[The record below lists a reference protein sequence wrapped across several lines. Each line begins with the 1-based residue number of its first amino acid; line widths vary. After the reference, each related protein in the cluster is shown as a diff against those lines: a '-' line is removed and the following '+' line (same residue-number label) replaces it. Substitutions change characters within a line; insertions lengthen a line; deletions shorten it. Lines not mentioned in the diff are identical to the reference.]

1 MCVFTRA
8 FVHCWPLHG
17 LIRRFRD
24 VFVVFLFWS
33 PAGTMLCSVLTC
45 QSRCGRAC
53 MIQGW
58 CVHAGQPNLMKPNA
72 KKKKR
77 TKSCRSVDNESEDD
91 VLIFAA
97 ALRVWAT
104 ELKWG
109 GEEMGVRE
117 SSVSHFCPLSCS
129 SNFTPSTPP
138 PPPPPHLTPSGSQF
152 SPGGSGA
159 ASSLS
164 GGQEAQGPLHRQQVR
179 SRSQRSC
186 AQIWY
191 TSYCCCYMY
200 YCYTTSTTFIKK
212 QTINNKTSLQSC

>member
-1 MCVFTRA
+1 MGSLDGSEMCLLCFCSGALQERCSA
-8 FVHCWPLHG
+8 LSWP
-17 LIRRFRD
+17 
-24 VFVVFLFWS
+24 VS
-33 PAGTMLCSVLTC
+33 PAVDALAWSKADVCMLVNQTWWN
-45 QSRCGRAC
+45 Q
-53 MIQGW
+53 MQ
-58 CVHAGQPNLMKPNA
+58 K

-138 PPPPPHLTPSGSQF
+138 PPPHLTPSGSQF

-191 TSYCCCYMY
+191 TSYYCCYMY
-200 YCYTTSTTFIKK
+200 YCYTISTTFIKK